1 MKPYVVS
8 PHRCLFVVIIEM
20 RVTKCLCRKKKIFYY
35 HQLPY
40 LEFGS
45 IMDSGFHCH
54 TILIVKS
61 IEREKSEYRSRQV
74 NVILVPV
81 NQSLRRSISDITW
94 VVFKA
99 VKCM

>member
-1 MKPYVVS
+1 MFCAEK
-8 PHRCLFVVIIEM
+8 
-20 RVTKCLCRKKKIFYY
+20 RKIIFYY

-61 IEREKSEYRSRQV
+61 LGREKSEYRSKQV
-74 NVILVPV
+74 NIILVPV
-81 NQSLRRSISDITW
+81 NQSLRRSVSDITCL
-94 VVFKA
+94 FSKL
-99 VKCM
+99 